1 MQHQLIFNLLAW
13 LGVASAFLTP
23 PFSQIMLAVP
33 SAATCRY
40 ASQEPTTPGELHFR
54 PAAKTEQ
61 GTIQKI
67 LVGMLMNPMSIDI
80 SNFICAEQEG
90 ALVGFGQVRPIGGS
104 SYELASLHVDESYR
118 GRGIGSSVVRQL
130 VKGYVSTHGEG
141 QIRNLFLLT
150 LESTV
155 PFYEKNGFA
164 VAPANEIPTVLKAE
178 RAVGSLLQSF
188 FGNSVVCMQAQ

>member
-1 MQHQLIFNLLAW
+1 MQHQLIFIRLAW
-13 LGVASAFLTP
+13 LGMVSAFLTP
-23 PFSQIMLAVP
+23 PFSQIMLAIP
-33 SAATCRY
+33 SASSCRY
-40 ASQEPTTPGELHFR
+40 ASHEPTTPSQLHFR

-67 LVGMLMNPMSIDI
+67 VVGMLMNPMSIDV

-104 SYELASLHVDESYR
+104 NYELASLHVDESYR

-130 VKGYVSTHGEG
+130 VTGYVSTHGEG
-141 QIRNLFLLT
+141 QIRNLYLLT
-150 LESTV
+150 LDSTV

-164 VAPANEIPTVLKAE
+164 IAPAHEIPTVLKVE
-178 RAVGSLLQSF
+178 RAVGSLLQSL

>member
-1 MQHQLIFNLLAW
+1 
-13 LGVASAFLTP
+13 
-23 PFSQIMLAVP
+23 
-33 SAATCRY
+33 
-40 ASQEPTTPGELHFR
+40 
-54 PAAKTEQ
+54 
-61 GTIQKI
+61 
-67 LVGMLMNPMSIDI
+67 MLMNPMSIDV

-104 SYELASLHVDESYR
+104 NYELASLHVDESYR

-130 VKGYVSTHGEG
+130 VKGY
-141 QIRNLFLLT
+141 IRNLFLLT

-178 RAVGSLLQSF
+178 RAVGSLL
-188 FGNSVVCMQAQ
+188 